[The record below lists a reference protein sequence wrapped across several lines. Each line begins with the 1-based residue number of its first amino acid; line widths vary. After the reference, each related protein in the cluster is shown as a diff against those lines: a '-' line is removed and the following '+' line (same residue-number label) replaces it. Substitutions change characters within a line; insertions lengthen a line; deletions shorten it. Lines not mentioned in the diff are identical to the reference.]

1 MPIEKITPTP
11 TVPRTLRAK
20 AICTQFIT
28 SPSAHTGARVLCG
41 APGGVSAGRTS
52 DRLHVRWPYGL
63 QMKFDVYER
72 VRDPL
77 HGRHKVGGVRE
88 GFAQVLDRCLSL
100 RVHVALLCRAP
111 GSMSSPSGVS
121 KSSSSDTESRISP
134 FQG

>member
-52 DRLHVRWPYGL
+52 DRLHVHWPHGL
-63 QMKFDVYER
+63 QMQFDVYER

-88 GFAQVLDRCLSL
+88 GFAQVLDRCFSL
-100 RVHVALLCRAP
+100 RVHVVSSVAFYPEHCRCATLTA
-111 GSMSSPSGVS
+111 MSTATASG
-121 KSSSSDTESRISP
+121 
-134 FQG
+134 